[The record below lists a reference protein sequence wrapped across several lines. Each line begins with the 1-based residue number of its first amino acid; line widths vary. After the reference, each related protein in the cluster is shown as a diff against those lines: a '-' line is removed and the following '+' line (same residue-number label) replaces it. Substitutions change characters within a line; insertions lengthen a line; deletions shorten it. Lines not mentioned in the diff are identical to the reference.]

1 MTMRKFESGATR
13 NIDDDKLDPEGFL
26 SPIVIKRY
34 SEYMHKHRKQADG
47 SLRTSDNW
55 TKGMPKS
62 AYMKS
67 LWRHFLDLW
76 MFHRGYKGREDIE
89 EALCA
94 IMFNTQGYLYEILK
108 EKEEYKK

>member
-1 MTMRKFESGATR
+1 
-13 NIDDDKLDPEGFL
+13 
-26 SPIVIKRY
+26 
-34 SEYMHKHRKQADG
+34 
-47 SLRTSDNW
+47 
-55 TKGMPKS
+55 MPKS